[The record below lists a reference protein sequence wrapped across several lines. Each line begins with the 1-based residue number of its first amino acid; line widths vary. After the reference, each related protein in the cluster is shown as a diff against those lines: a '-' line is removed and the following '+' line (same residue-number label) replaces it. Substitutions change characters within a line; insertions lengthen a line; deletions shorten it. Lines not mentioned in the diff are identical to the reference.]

1 MVNKLKENY
10 GFLLEEELL
19 KEIEAIGTFK
29 EIPAGETFIRIGDQ
43 LTAIPLVISGA
54 MKVFRI
60 DGNDDEHI
68 LYFIETGDS
77 CAMSLACCVNGT
89 KSNIRAVAET
99 NTEIVLIPSSKMD
112 EWLVK
117 YKSWRSY
124 ILDSYNVRLN
134 ELLETIDSL
143 VFMNMEERLM
153 KYLSD
158 KVKIKQDT
166 TLEITHQ
173 EIALELH
180 TSRVVISRLLK
191 KLENAGSIKLF
202 RNKIEVLNF

>member
-1 MVNKLKENY
+1 MVNRLRENY
-10 GFLLEEELL
+10 GFILEEELL
-19 KEIEAIGTFK
+19 KEIEAIGAFK

-60 DGNDDEHI
+60 DANDDEHI

-99 NTEIVLIPSSKMD
+99 NTEIVLIPSSEMD

-202 RNKIEVLNF
+202 RNKIEVINF